1 MRKVKVDAAIG
12 LAIAHDMTEVNV
24 EKNIKQVAFRKR
36 HIIQE
41 SDVAKLKSLG
51 RENIFVFEENESEVH
66 EDEAALTLAPL
77 LAGGNIVLR

>member
-1 MRKVKVDAAIG
+1 MKKVKVEAAIG

-36 HIIQE
+36 HIISE

-51 RENIFVFEENESEVH
+51 RENIFVFDEHEEEVH
-66 EDEAALTLAPL
+66 EIEHL
-77 LAGGNIVLR
+77 